1 MDPFTALAVAGNILQ
16 FIQFAGGLLSNT
28 RKIYSSVDGVSDES
42 AHLNDICERLANFHS
57 LLHQSQG
64 GFPECTN
71 RPQSQHE
78 VAISECA
85 ALCKKDCEEL
95 LTIATKLRAKTS
107 TAKAPRC
114 WGSFKAAMVEVWNA
128 GEIEAL
134 KARIADRQRA
144 MTLHICAISRLVSIV
159 QYLIVSYTVP
169 QRKLVSCG
177 FMLMLGW
184 TQNKKREH

>member
-1 MDPFTALAVAGNILQ
+1 MDPFTALAVAGNIVQ

-28 RKIYSSVDGVSDES
+28 RKIYSSADGVSDES
-42 AHLNDICERLANFHS
+42 AHLTDICERLASFHS
-57 LLHQSQG
+57 LLQSQG
-64 GFPECTN
+64 GSPECTY
-71 RPQSQHE
+71 RRQSQHE
-78 VAISECA
+78 AAISECA

-114 WGSFKAAMVEVWNA
+114 WGSFKAAIVEVWNA

-144 MTLHICAISRLVSIV
+144 MTLHNAPSR
-159 QYLIVSYTVP
+159 
-169 QRKLVSCG
+169 G
-177 FMLMLGW
+177 
-184 TQNKKREH
+184 